1 MKVRDIMSHHFVGIA
16 RNAAIRLAA
25 VRMRDLDLG
34 MLPVE
39 ESGEIV
45 GTVTDRDITVRGT
58 ASGADPDSVSVG
70 EVMSNEIYT
79 CVEDDELHDAA
90 RIMEEYQVR
99 RLMVQDS
106 DGRFI
111 GMLTLADVAR
121 HHGTEGVRADIL
133 KEISQPAMKN
143 GVAH

>member
-1 MKVRDIMSHHFVGIA
+1 MQVRDIMNHAFVSIA

-25 VRMRDLDLG
+25 KRMRDLDLG

-39 ESGEIV
+39 ENGEVV

-58 ASGADPDSVSVG
+58 AVGADPDSVSVG
-70 EVMSNEIYT
+70 EVMSSKIYT

-99 RLMVQDS
+99 RLMVQDN
-106 DGRFI
+106 DGLFV

-121 HHGTEGVRADIL
+121 HRGTEEFRAEIL
-133 KEISQPAMKN
+133 KEITQPAVKN
-143 GVAH
+143 SLAH